1 MDNNLFKKYSIQ
13 IDTQKKSKKEIS
25 KYIQEITGVLIEE
38 KDITVSKK
46 IISLN
51 LSSVQK
57 SKVVQKNIQKILSE
71 KGYTVKN

>member
-25 KYIQEITGVLIEE
+25 SYIEEVTGICIEE
-38 KDITVSKK
+38 KNITISKK
-46 IISLN
+46 TISLN

-57 SKVVQKNIQKILSE
+57 SKLIQKDIQKKLSE
-71 KGYTVKN
+71 KGYTLKN

>member
-25 KYIQEITGVLIEE
+25 SYIEEVTGIRIEE
-38 KDITVSKK
+38 KNITISKK
-46 IISLN
+46 AVSLN

-57 SKVVQKNIQKILSE
+57 SKLIQKDIQKKLSE
-71 KGYTVKN
+71 KGYTLKN

>member
-1 MDNNLFKKYSIQ
+1 MDNGLFKKYSVQ

-25 KYIQEITGVLIEE
+25 EYIQEVTNIYIEE
-38 KDITVSKK
+38 KDITISKK

-57 SKVVQKNIQKILSE
+57 SKLTQKNIQKLLSE
-71 KGYTVKN
+71 KGYTLKN